1 MPPICSPYELPPL
14 PFRARLEEF
23 NLAGGRL
30 ENEGSSFELFGR
42 CVGEILGIPAS
53 LGLGFIPR
61 SSGKLQVL
69 TIGHF
74 SSVDPEPIDGDLMD
88 RFFLGIFRPGFIE
101 FMV

>member
-1 MPPICSPYELPPL
+1 MSPIRSSDELPPL
-14 PFRARLEEF
+14 PFRTGLEELH
-23 NLAGGRL
+23 LAGRWFK
-30 ENEGSSFELFGR
+30 NERSTFELFGWR
-42 CVGEILGIPAS
+42 VWKILGIPAS

-74 SSVDPEPIDGDLMD
+74 SSVDPESIDGDLVD
-88 RFFLGIFRPGFIE
+88 RFFLGIFRLGFIE